1 VSAIPEHGTGRLL
14 FYLEQ
19 RLAQLRWTRGDLAD
33 HGGPSPSTVYKS
45 LTGGRT
51 PTARTLAKLEIA
63 LGWDAGS
70 SQRILFGEAPALAIH
85 QQMHS
90 VSLRIDTQLARGE
103 ALGVRQTAAEL
114 RDFLLDVAGSLERFY
129 TAELPVTEALDAR
142 TG

>member
-1 VSAIPEHGTGRLL
+1 VSAIPEHGIGRLL

-19 RLAQLRWTRGDLAD
+19 RLAQLRWTRDDLAD

-45 LTGGRT
+45 LVWGRA

-63 LGWDAGS
+63 VGWAAGS
-70 SQRILFGEAPALAIH
+70 SQRILVGEAPALAIH
-85 QQMHS
+85 PQMHS
-90 VSLRIDTQLARGE
+90 VSLRIDTELARGE

-114 RDFLLDVAGSLERFY
+114 RDFLLGVAGRLDRFH
-129 TAELPVTEALDAR
+129 TPELPVAEAVDAR